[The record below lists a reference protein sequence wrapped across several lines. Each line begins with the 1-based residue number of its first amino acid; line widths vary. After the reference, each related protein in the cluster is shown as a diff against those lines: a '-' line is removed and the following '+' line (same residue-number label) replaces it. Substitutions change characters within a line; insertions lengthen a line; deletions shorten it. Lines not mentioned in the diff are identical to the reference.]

1 MLVITDTIAIPDS
14 EIELIAVRASGPGG
28 QHVNKVST
36 AIQLRFD
43 ILASGLPDEVKVR
56 LLNLRDSRI
65 TGDGIILI
73 KARESRSQSQNRE
86 EALLRLAELI
96 REALKTRKKRRP
108 TRPTR
113 RSQEK
118 RVDHKKHRGR
128 IKSMRGRVRD

>member
-1 MLVITDTIAIPDS
+1 
-14 EIELIAVRASGPGG
+14 
-28 QHVNKVST
+28 
-36 AIQLRFD
+36 
-43 ILASGLPDEVKVR
+43 
-56 LLNLRDSRI
+56 
-65 TGDGIILI
+65 
-73 KARESRSQSQNRE
+73 SQSQNRE

>member
-14 EIELIAVRASGPGG
+14 EIELSAVRASGPGG